1 MSNKKAN
8 INIPL
13 NVNESDLDFS
23 KMFLYDVYY
32 VYVIPKWR

>member
-23 KMFLYDVYY
+23 KMFFSKMTF
-32 VYVIPKWR
+32 IMFM

>member
-23 KMFLYDVYY
+23 KMLFSKMTF
-32 VYVIPKWR
+32 IMFM